1 MKIEQDAISEKLTE
15 LRSLLISY
23 AKQEIRDPLTALTK
37 WLSLGLLGMLFL
49 AVGAVFGAIGLLRLL
64 QNELS
69 LFDNSLSFLPYV
81 LVFISLLI
89 VIVVSLKASRRHNE
103 IR

>member
-49 AVGAVFGAIGLLRLL
+49 AVGAAFGAIGLLRLL
-64 QNELS
+64 QNEFS

>member
-64 QNELS
+64 QSEFS

>member
-64 QNELS
+64 QNEFS